1 MSLGLVDTS
10 SITLLLL
17 VYILHQLDVTYQ
29 VLNASSIKMPV
40 CKFFTTKDGCG
51 RGDQCRFQHVQLVG
65 QGQAETT
72 AAVGNRE
79 PLSEHLT
86 KDWRRAST
94 DSELPETDLR
104 AEISC
109 RYYGRGHCKNGDACR
124 FRHDTPSEE
133 LRSRDPVQE
142 ARDGLSRLDLDQ
154 HSQDA
159 AKLQRPKAT
168 ESNARD
174 LGGALVKFGPGAE
187 VLSIEPTAAS
197 TARLQMCN
205 VTCSWYQPSKIAT
218 LEFIST
224 QAMED
229 AVKKLNRTKILNRKL
244 ECRTAVNKGTKPWQC
259 FVKIGNLDVSTTPQM
274 LKEACGQRRP
284 SRVTFGESSYSSSA
298 EEIGQAI
305 ERLLSSRGA
314 VESWTMSGS
323 KGTTNKATATF
334 STMEQATKAITDFNG
349 YKLPQLGGSNITLSH
364 MFKAKFSILS
374 SLHSA
379 IAPELTEVQRTLR
392 SNSYLDIKAYP
403 SADKAQRFTTL
414 HIVSNMAQDVGK
426 AKAAVEK
433 ILKGHIARG
442 GKDIVWHEDFLTSDR
457 IGYLNSLGKE
467 RDVFIYR
474 DAKRCVLRLYGTE
487 ENKAFVESTL
497 VKAVEDLEARSFK
510 IELDDKVPEVAQRIA
525 YRKIVAEL
533 GKARARLD
541 VTTSP
546 KTITIHGSS
555 QDADLAKR
563 FLLEYSGHFH
573 ETTAVAE
580 ESVACAVCWCDV
592 EEMYKTPC
600 GHAYDRDCF
609 VNQCLSTADEAIPL
623 RCLGSSGDCQ
633 AIISVPNLEAA
644 LTRDQLDKVL
654 EASFTRHIRKN
665 PHIYQYCPTAACDQ
679 VYEVSDEGKLFTCFT
694 CLTTICSRCG
704 AVNHEGLTCE
714 QNKKAVLTDDAFI
727 EWKKKNGAKDCPRC
741 GSTIQKSEGCNHMEC
756 RVCRSHICWKCMM
769 IFANGKETYDHL
781 AEAHDGIF
789 DPGYGD

>member
-1 MSLGLVDTS
+1 
-10 SITLLLL
+10 
-17 VYILHQLDVTYQ
+17 
-29 VLNASSIKMPV
+29 MPV
-40 CKFFTTKDGCG
+40 CKFFPTKNGCG
-51 RGDQCRFQHVQLVG
+51 RGDQCRFQHVQLAG
-65 QGQAETT
+65 QGQVETT
-72 AAVGNRE
+72 AAVRNRK
-79 PLSEHLT
+79 PLSEHLA
-86 KDWRRAST
+86 KSWRRGST
-94 DSELPETDLR
+94 ESELPGTDIT

-109 RYYGRGHCKNGDACR
+109 RYYGRGHCKNGDECR
-124 FRHDTPSEE
+124 FRHDNPSEE
-133 LRSRDPVQE
+133 LRSHDPVQE
-142 ARDGLSRLDLDQ
+142 VGNDFSRLDLNQ
-154 HSQDA
+154 HGQDA
-159 AKLQRPKAT
+159 AKLQPPKAT
-168 ESNARD
+168 ESNTRD
-174 LGGALVKFGPGAE
+174 FGGALVKFGPGAE

-224 QAMED
+224 QAMDD

-244 ECRTAVNKGTKPWQC
+244 ECRTKVNRSTQPWQC
-259 FVKIGNLDVSTTPQM
+259 SVKVGNLDISTTSQM
-274 LKEACGQRRP
+274 LVEACGQRRIP
-284 SRVTFGESSYSSSA
+284 IVTFGENSYSSTA
-298 EEIGQAI
+298 EVIGQAI
-305 ERLLSSRGA
+305 ERLLSSRGV

-349 YKLPQLGGSNITLSH
+349 YKLPQLGGSNISLSH
-364 MFKAKFSILS
+364 MFKAKLSILS
-374 SLHSA
+374 SMHSA
-379 IAPELTEVQRTLR
+379 IAPELADVQQTFR
-392 SNSYLDIKAYP
+392 SNNYLDIKAYP
-403 SADKAQRFTTL
+403 STDKAQRFTTL
-414 HIVSNMAQDVGK
+414 HIISNMAQDVGK

-433 ILKGHIARG
+433 IVNGYIARG
-442 GKDIVWHEDFLTSDR
+442 GKDIVWHEHFLKPEGID
-457 IGYLNSLGKE
+457 YLNSLGKYH
-467 RDVFIYR
+467 DVFIYR
-474 DAKRCVLRLYGTE
+474 DAKRFVLRLYGAD
-487 ENKAFVESTL
+487 ENKAFVESAL
-497 VKAVEDLEARSFK
+497 IKKVEDLEVRSFK
-510 IELDDKVPEVAQRIA
+510 IELDDKAPEAAQRIA

-546 KTITIHGSS
+546 KTITIHGSF

-563 FLLEYSGHFH
+563 FLLEYSGQFH
-573 ETTAVAE
+573 ETNAIAG
-580 ESVACAVCWCDV
+580 ESPTCAVCWCDI

-609 VNQCLSTADEAIPL
+609 VNQCLSTADEAIPI
-623 RCLGSSGDCQ
+623 RCLGSSGNCQ
-633 AIISVPNLEAA
+633 AIISFPNLEDA

-654 EASFTRHIRKN
+654 DASFTRHIRQN

-704 AVNHEGLTCE
+704 AVSHEGLTCE

-756 RVCRSHICWKCMM
+756 RSCRSHICWLCMM
-769 IFANGKETYDHL
+769 VFGNGKETYDHL
-781 AEAHDGIF
+781 AETHDGIF